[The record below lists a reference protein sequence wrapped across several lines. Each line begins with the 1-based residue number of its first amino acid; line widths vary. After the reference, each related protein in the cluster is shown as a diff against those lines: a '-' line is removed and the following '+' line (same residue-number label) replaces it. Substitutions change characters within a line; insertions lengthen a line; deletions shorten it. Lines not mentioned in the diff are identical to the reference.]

1 MYVGLTRA
9 KAKLF
14 LSHALQRTLFGNTAS
29 FIPSGFL
36 NDIPQEL
43 LEIEGAER
51 EAIRPAASQP
61 RSSWQGAINTPA
73 AIRDN
78 KDLELAVGD
87 RVRHEAFG
95 EGKVIAVAGNP
106 PRQTAEVRFASG
118 GTKRL
123 LVKMAP
129 IEKL

>member
-9 KAKLF
+9 KGKLF

-36 NDIPQEL
+36 NDIPADL

-51 EAIRPAASQP
+51 DAIRPAAAQP
-61 RSSWQGAINTPA
+61 RTSWQGAINTPA

-87 RVRHEAFG
+87 RIRHEAFG
-95 EGKVIAVAGNP
+95 EGKVIAVAGTP

-118 GTKRL
+118 TSKRL